1 MANTYT
7 WQIDAVDAYPSAQG
21 QTNLVYNAHWRVT
34 ATSPQTQ
41 TVNQIGGGTATVP
54 YQSSVY
60 GTQAIAYNSANTFIP
75 SASLTKAE
83 VIGWVQAAMGAEQV
97 AALEAAL
104 DAQINAQINPTTI
117 TLQLAS

>member
-21 QTNLVYNAHWRVT
+21 QTNLVYNAHWRVN
-34 ATSPQTQ
+34 ATD
-41 TVNQIGGGTATVP
+41 GTHNA
-54 YQSSVY
+54 SVY
-60 GTQAIAYNSANTFIP
+60 GTQSIPYNPSNAYIP

-83 VIGWVQAAMGAEQV
+83 VIGWVQAAMGATAV
-97 AALEAAL
+97 TALQAAL
-104 DAQINAQINPTTI
+104 DAQIALQINPTSV

>member
-1 MANTYT
+1 MSNTYT

-34 ATSPQTQ
+34 ATSPQTF
-41 TVNQIGGGTATVP
+41 TNQQGQTVP
-54 YQSSVY
+54 YMASVY
-60 GTQAIAYNSANTFIP
+60 GVQPIVYNASNAYIP

-83 VIGWVQAAMGAEQV
+83 VISWVQAAMGATAV
-97 AALEAAL
+97 TALQAAL
-104 DAQINAQINPTTI
+104 DAQIALQINPTSV

>member
-34 ATSPQTQ
+34 ATSPTTH
-41 TVNQIGGGTATVP
+41 TVTNPDNTTATVP

-60 GTQAIAYNSANTFIP
+60 GTQAIVYNASNTYIP
-75 SASLTKAE
+75 SANLTKAE
-83 VIGWVQAAMGAEQV
+83 VIGWVQAAMGATAV
-97 AALEAAL
+97 TALEAAL
-104 DAQINAQINPTTI
+104 DAQIALQINPTSV